1 MAELESAVNLVFPN
15 NGKQMQIQTELEF
28 WCLESCAIWYNT
40 IWLSCLFCI
49 ALSSVLFYMM
59 NMIVLCYY
67 CDKVKKSKCA
77 QKMIQ
82 DKMPEVNAICCLKW
96 ECVSNY
102 PRLLL

>member
-1 MAELESAVNLVFPN
+1 MGSKCTYKLNMSFGVWSHVPY
-15 NGKQMQIQTELEF
+15 G
-28 WCLESCAIWYNT
+28 T
-40 IWLSCLFCI
+40 IPFGYPVLFCI

-67 CDKVKKSKCA
+67 CDKVKKKSKCA

-96 ECVSNY
+96 ECVSHY